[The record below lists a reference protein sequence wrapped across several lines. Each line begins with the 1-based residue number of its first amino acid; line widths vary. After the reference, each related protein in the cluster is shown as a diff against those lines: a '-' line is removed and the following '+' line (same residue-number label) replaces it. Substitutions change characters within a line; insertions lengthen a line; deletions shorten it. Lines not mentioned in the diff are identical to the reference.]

1 MSSPEARGSNKKY
14 LVESEEDMWRT
25 MSYMLVKFQLSMSQL
40 VAITD
45 RMRRDLRFGLRKK
58 TNPKATIKMLP
69 SYVKKIG
76 CDPFTEKKTFL
87 ALDLGGTNFRVLL
100 VEVSPAGIDPST
112 GMQKTNCKM
121 DSKIYKVPANLMSE
135 HGDRLFDHIAHCI
148 ADFIKIK
155 KVKIAKGTKLPI
167 GFTFSFPCRQTDI
180 DCSTLLTWTKGFS
193 CPGVEGENI
202 GELLNQAINRNED
215 LKNSTTFKVEVGAI
229 INDTVGTLMSCVM
242 EDPDC
247 AIGLI
252 VGTGSN
258 ACYIE
263 KTDKIETISD
273 EVKASSK
280 EMIINCEWGNF
291 GSNGVLFDIQSI
303 FDAMIDEQSPNP
315 GKQIYEKMIS
325 GMYLGE
331 LVRLIL
337 IKLHDVGV
345 VFYDEPIDSMR
356 QKGAFETALV
366 SNILNCENDD
376 IMEIQNLIA
385 MHLGVSI
392 ESFIIVFFR
401 LVFFRCVLKILINH
415 VSLIPRSAPSS
426 TIVKSSTASA
436 LSYPNEPPCSAP
448 AESLLSVTTSPHPM
462 TELKT
467 VKSPHQS
474 IPREQSVKT
483 TPPIS
488 SKKAKQAL
496 PVNKNHVQL
505 SKSMSNNT
513 LLILIAIQMNNQL
526 RILEILKS
534 VVSLLKISLA

>member
-1 MSSPEARGSNKKY
+1 MSLPEARGSNKKY

-392 ESFIIVFFR
+392 KLFITVFR
-401 LVFFRCVLKILINH
+401 LFFFRCI
-415 VSLIPRSAPSS
+415 
-426 TIVKSSTASA
+426 
-436 LSYPNEPPCSAP
+436 
-448 AESLLSVTTSPHPM
+448 
-462 TELKT
+462 
-467 VKSPHQS
+467 
-474 IPREQSVKT
+474 
-483 TPPIS
+483 
-488 SKKAKQAL
+488 
-496 PVNKNHVQL
+496 
-505 SKSMSNNT
+505 
-513 LLILIAIQMNNQL
+513 
-526 RILEILKS
+526 
-534 VVSLLKISLA
+534 